1 MTMGADLPERPAL
14 SLLPLDEMALDQGR
28 IARLRRAIGAADC
41 GAAVFVDP
49 ANIRYATGTSN
60 MQVYAGHNPC
70 RYVFVP
76 AEGPVVLFEFSGC
89 GHLAA
94 GHPAVAEVRPAIS
107 WYHFVAGPRVAE
119 KAELWA
125 AELAELTLKHGGG
138 NRRLAID
145 RVDPMG
151 TWALQRHGIEIRDGQ
166 AVASQARK
174 IKTPEE
180 IKAIRNAVAVCDEGL
195 FRMRAALEPGITEQR
210 LWSFLHQANAE
221 LGGEWIETRL
231 LTSGPKTY
239 PWYQECG
246 TRVIEAG
253 DMVSLDTDLVGAHGY
268 SADISRSWAA
278 GDGRATD
285 RQRRLYALAHEGLYA
300 NIALFR
306 PGITFREIAERAWQ
320 APEPYGDTP
329 LPALAHG
336 VGLVNEYP
344 LLLSKRYWDGHG
356 YDDVIEEGMVLSVES
371 YLADKDAGEGV
382 KLEQQVLIG
391 ATGAEILSA
400 YPMEEAML

>member
-1 MTMGADLPERPAL
+1 MSDRRRARGLA
-14 SLLPLDEMALDQGR
+14 LLPLDETELDLGR
-28 IARLRRAIGAADC
+28 LARLRRAIAAADC
-41 GAAVFVDP
+41 AAGVFVAP

-76 AEGPVVLFEFSGC
+76 AEGPVVLFEFAGC
-89 GHLAA
+89 AHIAEGRLA
-94 GHPAVAEVRPAIS
+94 VDEVRPAIS

-119 KAELWA
+119 KAEAWA
-125 AELAELTLKHGGG
+125 AELAGLTLSHGGG

-151 TWALQRHGIEIRDGQ
+151 TWALQRHGIEIQDGQ
-166 AVASQARK
+166 AVANQAKK
-174 IKTPEE
+174 IKTAAE
-180 IKAIRNAVAVCDEGL
+180 ITAIRNAVAVCDEGL
-195 FRMRAALEPGITEQR
+195 HRMRAALEPGITEQR

-246 TRVIEAG
+246 ERLIEAG
-253 DMVSLDTDLVGAHGY
+253 DMVSFDTDLVGAHGY
-268 SADISRSWAA
+268 SSDISRSWLA
-278 GDGRATD
+278 GEGKATE
-285 RQRRLYALAHEGLYA
+285 RQRRLYALAHERLYA

-306 PGITFREIAERAWQ
+306 AGVTFREIAERAWE
-320 APEPYGDTP
+320 APEPYGDTA

-336 VGLVNEYP
+336 IGLVNEYP
-344 LLLSKRYWDGHG
+344 LLLSRRHWESHG
-356 YDDVIEEGMVLSVES
+356 YDGVVEDGMVLCVES
-371 YLADKDAGEGV
+371 YLADKEGGEGV
-382 KLEQQVLIG
+382 KLEQQILVG
-391 ATGAEILSA
+391 ASGPEILSR
-400 YPMEEAML
+400 YPMEEALL